1 MMRVRGGRPQALSYP
16 VEIHIR
22 DRRSFVRV
30 LASLLLGIMVL
41 TAPAGAAGRRQ
52 AVAEVSA
59 AGMAQILAPPQMPA
73 LGSARASIILVE
85 YMDYNCPYCRV
96 MAPDF
101 QRLVKTDSDVRVLF
115 KDWPIFGPVS
125 TYAARAALAAQYQ
138 GKYLIAHQALLSTPD
153 RLSSVPQVRQ
163 ALRQAGISLKRL
175 DTDLRAHDAAINGT
189 LARIRAEAR
198 GLGLQGTPGLLV
210 GDLFVPGAID
220 FADLQKLI
228 AIVRSQSRH
237 HAH

>member
-1 MMRVRGGRPQALSYP
+1 MR
-16 VEIHIR
+16 I
-22 DRRSFVRV
+22 
-30 LASLLLGIMVL
+30 LASLFLGLALLA
-41 TAPAGAAGRRQ
+41 APAGASGRRQ

-59 AGMAQILAPPQMPA
+59 AGMAQILAPPQMPG

-85 YMDYNCPYCRV
+85 YMDYNCPSCRG

-153 RLSSVPQVRQ
+153 RLSSVPQIRQ
-163 ALRQAGISLKRL
+163 ALRHAGINLKRL
-175 DTDLRAHDAAINGT
+175 DVDLKEHDAAINGT

-198 GLGLQGTPGLLV
+198 GLGLQGTPGLIV
-210 GDLFVPGAID
+210 GDLFVPGAVD

-228 AIVRSQSRH
+228 AIVRNQARH
-237 HAH
+237 GTHERDVAPSLHKPEHSHVPGRD